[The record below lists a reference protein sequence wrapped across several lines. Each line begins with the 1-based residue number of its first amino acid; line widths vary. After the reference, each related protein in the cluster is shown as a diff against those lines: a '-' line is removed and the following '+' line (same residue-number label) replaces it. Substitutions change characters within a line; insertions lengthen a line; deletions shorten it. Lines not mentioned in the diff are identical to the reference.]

1 MIRSEKYSKALLSIQ
16 QVIIRARF
24 MASKETQAMK
34 VVGLLDAAEELPRM
48 IADAEDRTEE
58 FAASLQAISERYP
71 YCRNI
76 FVEFSGRGDEA
87 AKESLE
93 QLQAA

>member
-1 MIRSEKYSKALLSIQ
+1 MIRPEKYTQALMALQ

-24 MASKETQAMK
+24 LMSKEAEAGK
-34 VVGLLDAAEELPRM
+34 VLSLLDAAEELPAM
-48 IADAEDRTEE
+48 IADVEDRTEE
-58 FAASLQAISERYP
+58 FVASLQTISERYP

-76 FVEFSGRGDEA
+76 FVEFSGKVDKA
-87 AKESLE
+87 AKGLAE

>member
-1 MIRSEKYSKALLSIQ
+1 MIRSEKYLKALTALQ
-16 QVIIRARF
+16 QVIIRARYL
-24 MASKETQAMK
+24 ASKNEQMTK

-48 IADAEDRTEE
+48 IADDADCTEE

-76 FVEFSGRGDEA
+76 FAEFISGTSDSANEL
-87 AKESLE
+87 EE
-93 QLQAA
+93 QLQLV